1 MGACLASTSRTVR
14 TRAQPCLV
22 SPTGVPL
29 RSPPHPGRFLE
40 KNFLRPLSLSQTDA
54 ARLLGVSRRRLNEIV
69 QGHRGITPDTAIRCA
84 VVFGTDA
91 LFWLAL
97 QSRWDSFHAWK
108 SLRQSGAVH

>member
-1 MGACLASTSRTVR
+1 MGACLASTAR

-29 RSPPHPGRFLE
+29 RSPQHPWRFLE

-69 QGHRGITPDTAIRCA
+69 QGHRGVTPDTAIRCA

>member
-1 MGACLASTSRTVR
+1 MPCQHRR

-29 RSPPHPGRFLE
+29 RSPQHPGRFLE

-69 QGHRGITPDTAIRCA
+69 QGHRGVTPDTAIRCA

>member
-1 MGACLASTSRTVR
+1 MGARFADTARR
-14 TRAQPCLV
+14 AAQPRPPL
-22 SPTGVPL
+22 PAGVPL
-29 RSPPHPGRFLE
+29 RSPQHPGRFLE
-40 KNFLRPLSLSQTDA
+40 KNFLLPLSLTQTDA

-69 QGHRGITPDTAIRCA
+69 QGHRAITPDTAIRFA

>member
-1 MGACLASTSRTVR
+1 MGACLASTARMM
-14 TRAQPCLV
+14 AKPCLP
-22 SPTGVPL
+22 SPYGVPL
-29 RSPPHPGRFLE
+29 RSPQHPGRFLE
-40 KNFLRPLSLSQTDA
+40 KNFLQPLSLSQTDA
-54 ARLLGVSRRRLNEIV
+54 ARLMGVSRRRLNEIV

-108 SLRQSGAVH
+108 SLRQSAAVH

>member
-1 MGACLASTSRTVR
+1 MGARFADTARR
-14 TRAQPCLV
+14 AAQPCPPL
-22 SPTGVPL
+22 PAGVPL
-29 RSPPHPGRFLE
+29 RSPQHPGRFLE
-40 KNFLRPLSLSQTDA
+40 KNFLLPLSLTQTDA

-108 SLRQSGAVH
+108 SLRQSGAAH

>member
-1 MGACLASTSRTVR
+1 
-14 TRAQPCLV
+14 
-22 SPTGVPL
+22 
-29 RSPPHPGRFLE
+29 
-40 KNFLRPLSLSQTDA
+40 
-54 ARLLGVSRRRLNEIV
+54 V